1 MKKKQVKNRQMK
13 NREIKHEKPL
23 ISEIFGNIGMFQFKE
38 DLELYGTLLDGD
50 YCLNWWQ
57 NTQANKIEMHLFT
70 PLSWRK
76 CDYKHEQNLLVERFE
91 KSELVE
97 KVARIGTKRIDI
109 YLK

>member
-1 MKKKQVKNRQMK
+1 MQVINFLA
-13 NREIKHEKPL
+13 ET
-23 ISEIFGNIGMFQFKE
+23 FGNIGMFQYNKAFE
-38 DLELYGTLLDGD
+38 CYGTLLDGD
-50 YCLNWWQ
+50 YCLNWRQ

-91 KSELVE
+91 KSELVD
-97 KVARIGTKRIDI
+97 KVVRIGAKRIDV